1 MYENMTYEKLLERML
16 GRVSD
21 KLDKRPSA
29 LIYDTHSATAVELQ
43 NLYIELEY
51 LIRNSYGDTAAREY
65 LILLCKDRGIV
76 PKPATHA
83 ILEGTFTPVNI
94 NVTGKRFHA
103 GDMNYVA
110 IEQTGP
116 GVYQVKC
123 ETVGSMG
130 NEYLGDMIP
139 VEYIKGL
146 QTASLSR
153 LLIPGEDEEDTEAL
167 RQRYFLSFRD
177 RSFGGNRA
185 DYLGKVSQME
195 GVGGCKV
202 TRVWNGDF
210 RPAEMYPS
218 EAVKTWYN
226 AVIGTLEGEA
236 AAWLSTVYG
245 AASAKKLTVGGSVLV
260 TVVNSF
266 DYADVSAPLK
276 EKIQTELD
284 PERNSGEGYGLAPIG
299 HVVRVE
305 SAVPVPICVSTR
317 ITFEV
322 GYGWNMLETLI
333 QDAVSDYLLE
343 LRKEWA
349 DSDSLVVRISRIEA
363 RILAIQGVAD
373 IVGTTLNGKEENVA
387 LGTYEIPVSGGV
399 RVAPLGA

>member
-1 MYENMTYEKLLERML
+1 MYEDITYEKLLERML

-83 ILEGTFTPVNI
+83 LLEGTFTPINI
-94 NVTGKRFHA
+94 NVAGQRFNV
-103 GDMNYVA
+103 GDINYVVT
-110 IEQTGP
+110 EQTGP

-123 ETVGSMG
+123 ERAGSIG

-153 LLIPGEDEEDTEAL
+153 LLVPGEDEEDTEEL

-218 EAVKTWYN
+218 EAVENWYN
-226 AVIGTLEGEA
+226 SVIGTLEGDA
-236 AAWLSTVYG
+236 AAWLSAVYG

-266 DYADVSAPLK
+266 DYADVSDTLK

-284 PERNSGEGYGLAPIG
+284 PERNTGEGYGLAPIG

-305 SAVPVPICVSTR
+305 SATPVPICVSTR
-317 ITFEV
+317 ITFEA
-322 GYGWNMLETLI
+322 GYGWNMLDSLI
-333 QDAVSDYLLE
+333 QEAVSDYLLE

-349 DSDSLVVRISRIEA
+349 DSDTLVVRISRIEA
-363 RILAIQGVAD
+363 KILAIQGVAD
-373 IVGTTLNGKEENVA
+373 IAGTTLNGMEENVVF
-387 LGTYEIPVSGGV
+387 GKYEIPVSGGV
-399 RVAPLGA
+399 RAVLSGS